1 MDTSIYSKPDM
12 ELLEWELGLTNNDL
26 RAHAWYH
33 GNMPRNLAEILL
45 EEDGEFLVRD
55 SSTFARSGDYV
66 LSTKWNGTV
75 LHFLIHKEVLQPNTI
90 YEQLGYR
97 FENESFTTVQD
108 LITYYVGNR
117 EPISHRSG
125 AIISQ
130 PRTRVVPIS
139 RKDRINLPES
149 LDYAEYA
156 SIAQEAARQVLPVEA
171 LLIEKSF
178 VPEGMYNN
186 VALNLKPPQN
196 LLEDLQHVPDKI
208 KNLDEY
214 LKCVSLQPPS
224 SNVALGSSNFDL
236 TTFSSILLPMNMEEV
251 TMNPNVIEQI
261 NSRILEVSDRV
272 MAITITSLDMK
283 ILKQELLQE
292 DDNEDES
299 PASSELDP
307 STTTANKRILKRISE
322 HVLSETEFRW
332 NHVIERSLT
341 FSHFVAVTVLGAQVR
356 EDMISKW
363 VGIAQELKISMGN
376 FFSLFA
382 IMRGLTCTKL
392 SSMDGPVDWMKLRR
406 NYTNSAFLFETS
418 LRNTYHKLLQ
428 GTESYPPN
436 TIIPNL
442 LTISLIFE
450 GNTDLLPSFNCCSE
464 EDKLKMTVAHLKQ
477 FYTFSCFEDTYNRN
491 WERVQNE
498 SNIAPDIILTDICRT
513 ETQLLIL
520 WGIKYNSSSLLER
533 CKEFDSAFV

>member
-1 MDTSIYSKPDM
+1 MITYQK
-12 ELLEWELGLTNNDL
+12 NVVNH
-26 RAHAWYH
+26 RYH

-75 LHFLIHKEVLQPNTI
+75 LHFLIHKVRFDKQVVYFNSKSMVNLVQEVLQPNTI

-251 TMNPNVIEQI
+251 TMNPNVIE
-261 NSRILEVSDRV
+261 V
-272 MAITITSLDMK
+272 
-283 ILKQELLQE
+283 LK
-292 DDNEDES
+292 
-299 PASSELDP
+299 
-307 STTTANKRILKRISE
+307 
-322 HVLSETEFRW
+322 
-332 NHVIERSLT
+332 
-341 FSHFVAVTVLGAQVR
+341 
-356 EDMISKW
+356 
-363 VGIAQELKISMGN
+363 
-376 FFSLFA
+376 
-382 IMRGLTCTKL
+382 
-392 SSMDGPVDWMKLRR
+392 
-406 NYTNSAFLFETS
+406 
-418 LRNTYHKLLQ
+418 
-428 GTESYPPN
+428 
-436 TIIPNL
+436 
-442 LTISLIFE
+442 
-450 GNTDLLPSFNCCSE
+450 
-464 EDKLKMTVAHLKQ
+464 
-477 FYTFSCFEDTYNRN
+477 
-491 WERVQNE
+491 
-498 SNIAPDIILTDICRT
+498 
-513 ETQLLIL
+513 
-520 WGIKYNSSSLLER
+520 
-533 CKEFDSAFV
+533 